1 MRLVKDYMKDD
12 TLRHELNAL
21 TRASFGFD
29 FESWVANG
37 YFEGDYIPYSF
48 EEDGKILANVSANIM
63 TFEQNGERRNYIQI
77 GTVMTDINY
86 RNRGLA
92 RKLMEHVLHEY
103 ESKCDG
109 IYLFANLGA
118 LDFYQKIGLKEKN
131 QYVYT
136 LKESVRVE
144 LQNQSKTQM
153 DRVELAE
160 AGNVRSDGFR
170 LAAQMDTEGV
180 CNTGVSQVKAEG
192 VSNTGAALAKQHY
205 MHALKHSV
213 PSGTFDQVN
222 KFALQMFYT
231 ADMENVYYS
240 EKLDCF
246 VVMDIEDGVLELHSI
261 LSEKEIS
268 LEAVIREIN
277 LDCKTLKLGFTPKKE
292 DMHLFVAEPYNG
304 ADDYRLFCL
313 GEKLDSIESE
323 KLYFPTYSHA

>member
-1 MRLVKDYMKDD
+1 MRLVKDYMRDD

-21 TRASFGFD
+21 TRETFGFD
-29 FESWVANG
+29 FESWVTNG

-77 GTVMTDINY
+77 GTVMTDVNC
-86 RNRGLA
+86 RKRGLA

-103 ESKCDG
+103 EGKCDG

-118 LDFYQKIGLKEKN
+118 LDFYRKIGLKEKN

-136 LKESVRVE
+136 LKDSVRAE
-144 LQNQSKTQM
+144 MQNKRKTQM
-153 DRVELAE
+153 SR
-160 AGNVRSDGFR
+160 
-170 LAAQMDTEGV
+170 
-180 CNTGVSQVKAEG
+180 TGTSF
-192 VSNTGAALAKQHY
+192 AKQRY

-213 PSGTFDQVN
+213 SNGAFDQVN

-246 VVMDIEDGVLELHSI
+246 VVMDIEDGMLELHSI

-268 LEAVIREIN
+268 LETVIREI
-277 LDCKTLKLGFTPKKE
+277 DMEYESLKLGFTPRKE
-292 DMHLFVAEPYNG
+292 DLYLFDAELYDG

-313 GEKLDSIESE
+313 GEKLDSIEAE